1 LTYLIKLCLIK
12 YFSILFF
19 LRSDAK
25 HHVSITPKRGTK
37 ENLINNGDQQLNM
50 GENRYQIIV
59 QELVRRSNEDT
70 RRLRSLEQRMDSL
83 ENRIGTTMES
93 NLSRTKK
100 INTKF
105 AELDVKTSDINTEII
120 KIKNLLEKIT
130 RQMNKFAQKRDIKEI
145 EKMFDLLSPIKQEF
159 ITRDELEEELNYKR

>member
-1 LTYLIKLCLIK
+1 
-12 YFSILFF
+12 
-19 LRSDAK
+19 
-25 HHVSITPKRGTK
+25 
-37 ENLINNGDQQLNM
+37 M